1 MKKDTYTANF
11 DFLQSANTSCCSE
24 NNEQHLI
31 KIPNHCVFI
40 RNTNTID
47 YLKTFNLKDLRRVF
61 NKMIYKEL
69 MKMGEKFA
77 NSYPMTKTKKNNYV
91 PVNVPVK
98 YNFTYTI
105 LKLAY
110 CFINLFDVLS

>member
-1 MKKDTYTANF
+1 MNKDTYTANF

-47 YLKTFNLKDLRRVF
+47 YLKTSNLKDIRRVF

-77 NSYPMTKTKKNNYV
+77 NSYPMTKTKK
-91 PVNVPVK
+91 
-98 YNFTYTI
+98 I
-105 LKLAY
+105 IMLL
-110 CFINLFDVLS
+110 

>member
-1 MKKDTYTANF
+1 MIISIIERQDKDIKQTLIFFHSIKDTYTANF

-47 YLKTFNLKDLRRVF
+47 YLKTFNLKDIRRVF

-77 NSYPMTKTKKNNYV
+77 NSYPMTKTKKIIM
-91 PVNVPVK
+91 
-98 YNFTYTI
+98 F
-105 LKLAY
+105 L
-110 CFINLFDVLS
+110 

>member
-1 MKKDTYTANF
+1 MLDYFNNRKTRYKANF
-11 DFLQSANTSCCSE
+11 DFFSFNKRKTHIQQTFLQSANTSCCSE

-77 NSYPMTKTKKNNYV
+77 NSYPMTKTKKIIM
-91 PVNVPVK
+91 
-98 YNFTYTI
+98 F
-105 LKLAY
+105 L
-110 CFINLFDVLS
+110 

>member
-1 MKKDTYTANF
+1 MLDYFNNRKTRYKANF
-11 DFLQSANTSCCSE
+11 DFFSFNKRKTHIQQT
-24 NNEQHLI
+24 LI
-31 KIPNHCVFI
+31 FFKVQTLLVVVKIMNHCVFI

-77 NSYPMTKTKKNNYV
+77 NSYPMTKTKKIIM
-91 PVNVPVK
+91 
-98 YNFTYTI
+98 F
-105 LKLAY
+105 L
-110 CFINLFDVLS
+110 